1 MTKKEL
7 KELIKEVIS
16 EETQSVDPE
25 EILGKILELTISD
38 TSDPLLILMK
48 IRALAK
54 NYFDKVGYKVNEAGG
69 YKEAIS
75 EMPSIQG
82 DKIES
87 LFKTGDVVKFL
98 TNPRTEHD
106 DGEGHPN
113 PKFAIGK
120 IIDNYVSDF
129 DIKELKPNPGKMHYA
144 VTSYSVI
151 PKVNE
156 AGGYEDGIKDA
167 KDRMKYVALRKMEKD
182 HLAKSK
188 ITKDIKKQHHLDMA
202 DKYLQQALDIA
213 KKHNVVD

>member
-7 KELIKEVIS
+7 KELIKEVIN
-16 EETQSVDPE
+16 ET
-25 EILGKILELTISD
+25 T
-38 TSDPLLILMK
+38 
-48 IRALAK
+48 
-54 NYFDKVGYKVNEAGG
+54 EA
-69 YKEAIS
+69 A
-75 EMPSIQG
+75 
-82 DKIES
+82 KIES

-144 VTSYSVI
+144 VTSYSII

>member
-1 MTKKEL
+1 M
-7 KELIKEVIS
+7 
-16 EETQSVDPE
+16 
-25 EILGKILELTISD
+25 
-38 TSDPLLILMK
+38 
-48 IRALAK
+48 
-54 NYFDKVGYKVNEAGG
+54 
-69 YKEAIS
+69 
-75 EMPSIQG
+75 
-82 DKIES
+82 
-87 LFKTGDVVKFL
+87 

-144 VTSYSVI
+144 VTSYSII

>member
-69 YKEAIS
+69 Y
-75 EMPSIQG
+75 
-82 DKIES
+82 
-87 LFKTGDVVKFL
+87 
-98 TNPRTEHD
+98 
-106 DGEGHPN
+106 
-113 PKFAIGK
+113 
-120 IIDNYVSDF
+120 
-129 DIKELKPNPGKMHYA
+129 
-144 VTSYSVI
+144 
-151 PKVNE
+151 
-156 AGGYEDGIKDA
+156 EDGIKDA

>member
-16 EETQSVDPE
+16 EVSDYDKMTPQQKRQYS
-25 EILGKILELTISD
+25 ILRDLGWEYDYSEGGKVYMNRMDRGSD
-38 TSDPLLILMK
+38 SSSK
-48 IRALAK
+48 LATM
-54 NYFDKVGYKVNEAGG
+54 V
-69 YKEAIS
+69 
-75 EMPSIQG
+75 
-82 DKIES
+82 IE
-87 LFKTGDVVKFL
+87 
-98 TNPRTEHD
+98 P
-106 DGEGHPN
+106 DGE
-113 PKFAIGK
+113 
-120 IIDNYVSDF
+120 
-129 DIKELKPNPGKMHYA
+129 HYREK
-144 VTSYSVI
+144 SM
-151 PKVNE
+151 NE